1 MHIGTAN
8 ANSYKMGN
16 ENIQHTSEEKDLGV
30 TIDNKLKLQHH
41 IGIQIK
47 KANQKLGIIRR
58 SFTYMDKDMLL
69 TLYKGLV
76 RPHLEYGSSVWSL
89 IYKKEAIQIEN
100 VQRRATKLI
109 PELRDLSY
117 SNRLRTLG
125 LPTLQYRRL
134 RADIIETY
142 KILNGIDIVDS
153 DNLFPINT
161 PRTHGHNQKIYKKH
175 CRLNIRKY
183 SFSQRVVDCWNTLPK
198 EVVEARTVNTFKSR
212 LNTHWKSH
220 ALEFEPECYGPQ
232 HIEMDRRGDA

>member
-1 MHIGTAN
+1 
-8 ANSYKMGN
+8 
-16 ENIQHTSEEKDLGV
+16 
-30 TIDNKLKLQHH
+30 
-41 IGIQIK
+41 
-47 KANQKLGIIRR
+47 
-58 SFTYMDKDMLL
+58 MDKDKLL
-69 TLYKGLV
+69 TLYKSLV
-76 RPHLEYGSSVWSL
+76 RPHLEYGSSVWSV

-125 LPTLQYRRL
+125 LPSLQYRRL

-161 PRTHGHNQKIYKKH
+161 SRTRGHNKKIYKKH

-212 LNTHWKSH
+212 LNTHWKSYV
-220 ALEFEPECYGPQ
+220 LKFEPECYGPQ